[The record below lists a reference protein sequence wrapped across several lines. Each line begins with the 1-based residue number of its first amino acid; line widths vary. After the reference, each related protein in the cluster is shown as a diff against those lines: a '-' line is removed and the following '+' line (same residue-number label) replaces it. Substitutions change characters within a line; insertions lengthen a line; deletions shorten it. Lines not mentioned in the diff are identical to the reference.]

1 MVASP
6 AAATVESC
14 ERDAAEVMLEHNL
27 RERLRS
33 RTGDML
39 DAIQR
44 IVDAES
50 PSADI
55 AALSA
60 CAEQISEI
68 GRQLLGR
75 PAEVVEAA
83 GRSHLRWP
91 AQRRARLAI
100 LGHYDTVWPMGT
112 LDRRPFRIDGNR
124 ATGPGVFDM
133 KAGIILGLHAIAE
146 SGCADYVEVLLTAD
160 EEIGSMSSRGIV
172 EDLGRRVGA
181 VLVLEPG
188 VDGDL
193 KTGRKGVAQYQID
206 IEGRAAHA
214 GLEPER
220 GVSALVELAHQVL
233 ALRGV
238 ARVDLGTTVTPTVA
252 NAGVAVN
259 VVPPSARIM
268 VDVRALTVAELDRV
282 DTDMHQLTPA
292 LDGARVRVTGGVN
305 RPPLETS
312 ASAELFARVRRIAA
326 ELGMPPP
333 GGRVVG
339 GGSDGNLTAA
349 VGAPTLDGLGA
360 VGGGAH
366 AEDEHILVDALADRA
381 ALVAALVAD
390 SCADQGA
397 VLS

>member
-1 MVASP
+1 MAPSP
-6 AAATVESC
+6 GAATVGSC
-14 ERDAAEVMLEHNL
+14 ERDTADKMIDHGL

-44 IVDAES
+44 VVETES
-50 PSADI
+50 PSADL

-60 CAEQISEI
+60 CAVRISEI
-68 GRQLLGR
+68 GRELIGR
-75 PAEVVEAA
+75 PAEVIEAG

-91 AQRRARLAI
+91 ARLRPRLAI
-100 LGHYDTVWPMGT
+100 LGHYDTVWPVRT
-112 LDRRPFRIDGNR
+112 LERRPFRIDGGR

-133 KAGIILGLHAIAE
+133 KAGIILGFHAIAE
-146 SGCADYVEVLLTAD
+146 SGCADDVEVLLTAD
-160 EEIGSMSSRGIV
+160 EEIGSVSSRGIV

-233 ALRGV
+233 ALSGV
-238 ARVDLGTTVTPTVA
+238 ARVDIGTTVTATVA

-259 VVPPSARIM
+259 VVPPSAHII
-268 VDVRALTVAELDRV
+268 VDVRALTLAELDRV
-282 DTDMHQLTPA
+282 DAGMHQLTAA
-292 LDGARVRVTGGVN
+292 LAGARVRVSGGVN
-305 RPPLETS
+305 RPPLQTD
-312 ASAELFARVRRIAA
+312 ASAELFARVRRIAV
-326 ELGMPPP
+326 ELGIPAP

-381 ALVAALVAD
+381 ALVAALVRDICTD
-390 SCADQGA
+390 S
-397 VLS
+397 